1 MMAITILAP
10 STQLPWSSSINE
22 DKKFTKIFLILM
34 VPFLI
39 SSIAIPLIN
48 VPDKTRE
55 ELEKK
60 PAQLARV
67 VIQKKDIPKA
77 PPPPPKEEKKEEPK
91 PEPKK
96 EEPKPEPKKAEPKP
110 EPKKEEPKPEPK
122 KEEPKPV
129 KLVEKAREAAQAEI
143 NQVTDALAD
152 MRESFDFSDIN
163 PELTQS
169 TGTAAEANRNII
181 GNNAKAGSGGINT
194 AKLSTDTGG
203 VALTGKK
210 TTQVESQL
218 ADAAGV
224 GSKAAAKA
232 SGNGNGSG
240 RDKSY
245 RSDEGIRKIMDRN
258 KGAIFAVYNREL
270 RSNPLLEGKVVFKL
284 VIESDGRVS
293 SASVISSDLNDPKLE
308 RKLLIKIKGINF
320 GATDVLQTTLEYAF
334 DFLPS

>member
-1 MMAITILAP
+1 
-10 STQLPWSSSINE
+10 
-22 DKKFTKIFLILM
+22 
-34 VPFLI
+34 
-39 SSIAIPLIN
+39 
-48 VPDKTRE
+48 
-55 ELEKK
+55 
-60 PAQLARV
+60 
-67 VIQKKDIPKA
+67 
-77 PPPPPKEEKKEEPK
+77 
-91 PEPKK
+91 
-96 EEPKPEPKKAEPKP
+96 
-110 EPKKEEPKPEPK
+110 
-122 KEEPKPV
+122 
-129 KLVEKAREAAQAEI
+129 
-143 NQVTDALAD
+143 

-181 GNNAKAGSGGINT
+181 GNNAQTGSGGINT

-210 TTQVESQL
+210 ATQVESQL
-218 ADAAGV
+218 AETTGV
-224 GSKAAAKA
+224 ASKAAAKA
-232 SGNGNGSG
+232 KAGGNGNDNGNDNGNG
-240 RDKSY
+240 REKSY

-258 KGAIFAVYNREL
+258 KGSIFSVYNREL

>member
-1 MMAITILAP
+1 MAITILAP
-10 STQLPWSSSINE
+10 NTQLPWSSSINE

-39 SSIAIPLIN
+39 SSIAIPLMS
-48 VPDKTRE
+48 VPEKTRE

-67 VIQKKDIPKA
+67 VIQKKEIPKA

-96 EEPKPEPKKAEPKP
+96 EEPKPEPKKEEPKP

-169 TGTAAEANRNII
+169 TGQAAEANRNII
-181 GNNAKAGSGGINT
+181 GNKAKASSGGINT
-194 AKLSTDTGG
+194 SKLSTDTGG
-203 VALTGKK
+203 VALTGKQ

-218 ADAAGV
+218 AEATGE
-224 GSKAAAKA
+224 GSKAVKA
-232 SGNGNGSG
+232 SGNNSG
-240 RDKSY
+240 RDKPY
-245 RSDEGIRKIMDRN
+245 RSDEDIRKIMDRN
-258 KGAIFAVYNREL
+258 KGSIFSVYNREL

-308 RKLLIKIKGINF
+308 RKLLIKIKAINF
-320 GATDVLQTTLEYAF
+320 GVTDVLQTTLEYAF